1 MSALP
6 SSWTV
11 LRERAKRTRELADDG
26 RNDYASYLLLK
37 LAQDLE
43 AIADKG
49 TAGWAEARA
58 L

>member
-1 MSALP
+1 MSA
-6 SSWTV
+6 SHSNWTV

-43 AIADKG
+43 AVADKG
-49 TAGWAEARA
+49 TLDWAETRT